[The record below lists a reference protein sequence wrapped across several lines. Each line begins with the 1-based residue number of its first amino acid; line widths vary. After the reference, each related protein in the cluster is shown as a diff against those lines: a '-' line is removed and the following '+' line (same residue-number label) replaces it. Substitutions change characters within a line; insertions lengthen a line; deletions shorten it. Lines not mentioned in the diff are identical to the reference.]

1 VTSDH
6 FSSIALVTSIDVLM
20 AVAFYLPM
28 ATGALFVVPIGAMGI
43 GAYVSAELA
52 IHGSSLGV
60 DVLGAAGAGG
70 AAALGGGLIVVRMR
84 AWSAAIASLAI
95 VEVIQAIFQ
104 NYSPIGGASGL
115 YGVPLFTPLTTAITI
130 CLAVVVALVALE
142 LTRIGDVWEAIRSDD
157 LAAACSGLR
166 VRLIR
171 LTTFVTSGA
180 VAGVAGAL
188 LAGFLGFVDPS
199 TFGFAQLNNYL
210 IATILGGSTTAAGS
224 LVGGITVNALPE
236 IVRFAARYTILVLSL
251 LVIVVMLV
259 RREGVISRRAIKRL
273 ARGTMSVVHL
283 RPERMVARPTKRP
296 VPRRLRRRPAWTT
309 LSAQRIYKSFGGV
322 DVLRDV
328 SIALNT
334 GEVMGII
341 GANGAGKTT
350 LVNVITGVIRADS
363 GQVLVAGP
371 GGERVMRRL
380 TPSRA
385 TGVGIARTFQHGR
398 LFPGLTTREHMSL
411 IPGTDADELLLTVG
425 LEHRADVLASSLSY
439 GEQRLVEIGRALATA
454 PRFLI
459 LDEPAAGMSSE
470 EAHRVAQTSIAL
482 AERGVGL
489 LIIDHNVEF
498 IAAVCTSMV
507 AMDFGEV
514 VAAGTPAE
522 VIRNPRVVEAYLG
535 ESPAEVSIG

>member
-1 VTSDH
+1 
-6 FSSIALVTSIDVLM
+6 
-20 AVAFYLPM
+20 
-28 ATGALFVVPIGAMGI
+28 
-43 GAYVSAELA
+43 
-52 IHGSSLGV
+52 
-60 DVLGAAGAGG
+60 
-70 AAALGGGLIVVRMR
+70 
-84 AWSAAIASLAI
+84 
-95 VEVIQAIFQ
+95 
-104 NYSPIGGASGL
+104 
-115 YGVPLFTPLTTAITI
+115 
-130 CLAVVVALVALE
+130 
-142 LTRIGDVWEAIRSDD
+142 
-157 LAAACSGLR
+157 
-166 VRLIR
+166 
-171 LTTFVTSGA
+171 
-180 VAGVAGAL
+180 
-188 LAGFLGFVDPS
+188 
-199 TFGFAQLNNYL
+199 
-210 IATILGGSTTAAGS
+210 
-224 LVGGITVNALPE
+224 
-236 IVRFAARYTILVLSL
+236 
-251 LVIVVMLV
+251 
-259 RREGVISRRAIKRL
+259 
-273 ARGTMSVVHL
+273 
-283 RPERMVARPTKRP
+283 MVARPTKRP